1 MLRVKLLEEL
11 FANVLNEIE
20 ELLAILIVDL
30 DGLII
35 ARQSINDFD
44 EEIIGAIM
52 GVLDGALNKIKRF
65 AETSYGSG
73 TFDTNEFR
81 LFYLELGNLAHT
93 KALLVLVSTPFSN
106 IDGIVPYAYIA
117 AEKTSQILNDKEISI
132 LIPNLRN
139 GKKEM
144 ILHEDHSSSK
154 SIINKIAI
162 IGDDFVGK
170 TTLIN
175 MYVNGEF
182 NDEYKPTIGISIVEK
197 KLQLMKNVNLIFKLF
212 DFGGL
217 RTFAKVRRHFYR
229 GSDAIIVIFDYSSPD
244 SLEKLNEWIEESIQF
259 IDDHSVPYLI
269 VGNKIDKVNE
279 RKNIRDKL
287 VIFAKQ
293 YNFPIFETSSLTG
306 EGIDEI
312 FMYLTSNIKF

>member
-1 MLRVKLLEEL
+1 
-11 FANVLNEIE
+11 
-20 ELLAILIVDL
+20 
-30 DGLII
+30 
-35 ARQSINDFD
+35 
-44 EEIIGAIM
+44 
-52 GVLDGALNKIKRF
+52 
-65 AETSYGSG
+65 
-73 TFDTNEFR
+73 
-81 LFYLELGNLAHT
+81 
-93 KALLVLVSTPFSN
+93 VSTPFSK
-106 IDGIVPYAYIA
+106 IDEIIPYAYIA
-117 AEKTSQILNDKEISI
+117 AEKASQILNDKEISI

-144 ILHEDHSSSK
+144 ILHEDHSNSK

-170 TTLIN
+170 STLIN

-197 KLQLMKNVNLIFKLF
+197 ELQLMKNVNLIFKLF

-217 RTFAKVRRHFYR
+217 KTFAKVRRHFYR
-229 GSDAIIVIFDYSSPD
+229 GSDAIIVIFDYSRPD

-287 VIFAKQ
+287 EIFANQ